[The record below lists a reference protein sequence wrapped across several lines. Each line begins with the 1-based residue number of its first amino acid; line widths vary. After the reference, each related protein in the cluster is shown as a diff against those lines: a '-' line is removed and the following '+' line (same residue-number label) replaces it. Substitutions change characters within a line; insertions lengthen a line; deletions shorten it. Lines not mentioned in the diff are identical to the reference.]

1 MTNNLSQ
8 RVGYLKKLLDIC
20 SINRYGFSD
29 EELMSLIGMSTD
41 KMVELLIKLN
51 LLADSKISCMVP
63 VNPIT
68 CEENID
74 GINIGIDTFSDNER
88 RYRTAGI

>member
-1 MTNNLSQ
+1 MTSNHNLSQ
-8 RVGYLKKLLDIC
+8 RVGYLKELLDIC

-29 EELMSLIGMSTD
+29 EELISLIGMSTD

-51 LLADSKISCMVP
+51 QLADSKIKLYGTCECP
-63 VNPIT
+63 T

-74 GINIGIDTFSDNER
+74 GISTFSDNEK
-88 RYRTAGI
+88 RYRTAGT

>member
-1 MTNNLSQ
+1 MTSNNLNQ

-29 EELMSLIGMSTD
+29 EELIDLVGMSTD
-41 KMVELLIKLN
+41 KIVELLIKLN
-51 LLADSKISCMVP
+51 QLADSKIKLYGTCECP
-63 VNPIT
+63 T

-74 GINIGIDTFSDNER
+74 GINIDTFSDNER

>member
-8 RVGYLKKLLDIC
+8 RVGYLKELLGIC
-20 SINRYGFSD
+20 SINHYGFSD

-51 LLADSKISCMVP
+51 QLADSKIKLYGTCECP
-63 VNPIT
+63 T
-68 CEENID
+68 CEESID
-74 GINIGIDTFSDNER
+74 GIDTFSDNER
-88 RYRTAGI
+88 RYRYTAGT